1 MKEGFRQS
9 MAWLH
14 TWAGL
19 ILGWILFAMFLTG
32 TASYFK
38 PEISHWM
45 QPELPVPTVSHAV
58 AAENAAKYLQTVAP
72 DSARWF
78 IQLPGREDV
87 LRVSWAKP
95 AGGFETRNLDPATGE
110 AVMARETRGG
120 NFFYRFHFELN
131 MPPRTGRWVAGI
143 AAMVMFVTIISG
155 IITHRR
161 FFKDFFTFRPRKA
174 AQRSWLDGH
183 NVLAV
188 LALPYHLIITYTGII
203 TLMFLYLPW
212 GAEVVYGNNRQALSA
227 EVFSIAPTPPPAR
240 QPVQLTALGPVIAET
255 NARWPDKPAGLI
267 TISAPNDANAMIQMT
282 RFSDEAVAHDRNTLL
297 FNGVTGAFL
306 SDISNDKPV
315 AQVREVLY
323 GLHLGRFGGYD
334 VRGLLFFCGLM
345 GTAMVGTG
353 LVLWTIKRR
362 ERAETKSARFGVALV
377 ERLNVAT
384 ILGLPIAMA
393 GFLLSNRLL
402 PPVMDNRADLEV
414 WIGFFGTWII
424 AALYALWRKPEETW
438 RVLLIVA
445 PVIWAATPLVG
456 WLTTGLYAPGF
467 DAALLVVAVAFL
479 LIWRK
484 VSSRRSAQAAALRP
498 GVAE

>member
-19 ILGWILFAMFLTG
+19 ILGWVLFAMFLTG

-45 QPELPVPTVSHAV
+45 QPELPVPTVSHAI
-58 AAENAAKYLQTVAP
+58 AAENAARYLQSVAP
-72 DSARWF
+72 TSSRWF
-78 IQLPGREDV
+78 IQLPGREEV

-95 AGGFETRNLDPATGE
+95 AGGFETRTLDPATGE
-110 AVMARETRGG
+110 AITARETRGG

-131 MPPRTGRWVAGI
+131 MPPRTGRWIAGI

-174 AQRSWLDGH
+174 PQRSWLDGH

-188 LALPYHLIITYTGII
+188 LALPYHLIITYTGIV
-203 TLMFLYLPW
+203 TLMFMYLPW
-212 GAEVVYGNNRQALSA
+212 GAEVLYPNERQAFSA
-227 EVFSIAPTPPPAR
+227 EVFSIAPSPPPAK
-240 QPVQLTALGPVIAET
+240 QPAALTALGPVVEET
-255 NARWPDKPAGLI
+255 STRWPDKPAGLI

-282 RFSDEAVAHDRNTLL
+282 RFTDEAVAHDRDTLL
-297 FNGVTGAFL
+297 FHGVTGTYL
-306 SDISNDKPV
+306 SGLRNDKPV

-353 LVLWTIKRR
+353 LVLWTVKRR
-362 ERAETKSARFGVALV
+362 ERAETKAARFGVALV
-377 ERLNVAT
+377 ERLNVAV

-393 GFLLSNRLL
+393 GYMLANRLL
-402 PPVMDNRADLEV
+402 PPVMEDRADLEV
-414 WIGFFGTWII
+414 RIGFFGTWIV
-424 AALYALWRKPEETW
+424 AALYALCRRSAETW
-438 RVLLIVA
+438 QMLLIVA
-445 PVIWAATPLVG
+445 TVIWAVTPLAG
-456 WLTTGLYAPGF
+456 WLTTGLYVPSV
-467 DAALLVVAVAFL
+467 DAALLVIAVSFL

-484 VSSRRSAQAAALRP
+484 VASRRAAKAAALRP